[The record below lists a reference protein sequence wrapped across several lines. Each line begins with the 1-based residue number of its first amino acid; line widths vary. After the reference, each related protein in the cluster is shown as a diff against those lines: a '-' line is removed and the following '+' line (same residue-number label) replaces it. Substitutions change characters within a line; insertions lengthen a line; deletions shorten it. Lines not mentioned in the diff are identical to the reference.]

1 MWQPTEPLAM
11 SAEQQRTL
19 DAWVQAK
26 TTAQRIVLRSQIC
39 LRAARGQS
47 NNSIARELR
56 VTRPTVLLW
65 RRRFTERGPLGL
77 AEDAPHGP
85 SSRRTKEAV
94 VKAMVEA
101 TLHTT
106 PPDATHWSTRTMAEK
121 FGVSNATVSRI
132 WDAHGLQPHRV
143 ETFKLSKD
151 KRFVEKL
158 TDVVGLYLNPPEK
171 ALILCVDEKSQV
183 QALDRT
189 QPGLPMK
196 KGRCGTMTH
205 DYKRNGT
212 TCLFAALNV
221 LEGTVIGS
229 CYPRHRNV
237 EFLKFLRQIDRET
250 PTGLD
255 LHLVLDNY
263 GTHNHDHVHHWLSKH
278 PRFHLHF
285 TPTSSSWLNLVE
297 RWFGEITRKRI
308 RRGVFKSV
316 PDLIAAIQDFIR
328 VNNQNPKPFVWTK
341 KVDQI
346 LEKVGHCKAVTETL
360 HYIPEIQSAKVFGEF
375 SP

>member
-1 MWQPTEPLAM
+1 MKNAAAPLSM
-11 SAEQQRTL
+11 SVEQRSRL
-19 DAWVQAK
+19 EAWVRAK
-26 TTAQRIVLRSQIC
+26 TTAQRVVFRSRIC
-39 LRAARGQS
+39 LLAADGLT
-47 NNSIARELR
+47 NTAIADQMN
-56 VTRPTVLLW
+56 TSRPTVLLW
-65 RRRFTERGPLGL
+65 RKRFQEQGPAGL
-77 AEDAPHGP
+77 TKNAPKGP
-85 SSRRTKEAV
+85 SPKRLDGEKVRAL
-94 VKAMVEA
+94 VEA
-101 TLHTT
+101 TLHSV
-106 PPDATHWSTRTMAEK
+106 PSDATHWSTRTMAEAR
-121 FGVSNATVSRI
+121 GVSNATVARI

-143 ETFKLSKD
+143 KTFKLSKD

-158 TDVVGLYLNPPEK
+158 TDVVGLYLNPPHK

-229 CYPRHRNV
+229 CYPRHRNE
-237 EFLKFLRQIDRET
+237 EFLRFLRQIDRET
-250 PTGLD
+250 PPELD

-263 GTHNHDHVHHWLSKH
+263 GTHNHENVHQWLEKH
-278 PRFHLHF
+278 PRFYLHF

-316 PDLIAAIQDFIR
+316 PELTEAIQEFIR

-341 KVDQI
+341 KVEQI

-360 HYIPEIQSAKVFGEF
+360 H
-375 SP
+375 

>member
-1 MWQPTEPLAM
+1 MWQPSEPLPM
-11 SAEQQRTL
+11 TAEQQKTL
-19 DAWVQAK
+19 TAWVQAK
-26 TTAQRIVLRSQIC
+26 TTPQRIGLRSQIC
-39 LRAARGQS
+39 LLAGQGQS
-47 NNSIARELR
+47 NNSIARQLR

-65 RRRFTERGPLGL
+65 RHRFAEQGSAGL
-77 AEDAPHGP
+77 SEDAPHGP
-85 SSRRTKEAV
+85 SVRRTKAKI
-94 VKAMVEA
+94 VKAIVEA

-106 PPDATHWSTRTMAEK
+106 PPAATHWSTRTMAK
-121 FGVSNATVSRI
+121 RFGVSNATIARV

-143 ETFKLSKD
+143 KTFKLSKD

-158 TDVVGLYLNPPEK
+158 TDVVGLYLNPPAK
-171 ALILCVDEKSQV
+171 ALVLCVDEKSQV

-205 DYKRNGT
+205 DYKRHGT
-212 TCLFAALNV
+212 TCLFAALNL
-221 LEGTVIGS
+221 LEGTVLGS
-229 CYPRHRNV
+229 CYPRHRHE
-237 EFLKFLRQIDRET
+237 EFLRFLRRIDRET
-250 PTGLD
+250 TAGLA

-263 GTHNHDHVHHWLSKH
+263 GTHNHAQVRQWLEKH

-316 PDLIAAIQDFIR
+316 PELIEAIQEFIR
-328 VNNQNPKPFVWTK
+328 INNQNPKPFVWTK
-341 KVDQI
+341 KVEQI

-360 HYIPEIQSAKVFGEF
+360 H
-375 SP
+375 

>member
-1 MWQPTEPLAM
+1 MTDE
-11 SAEQQRTL
+11 QRTTL
-19 DAWVQAK
+19 QAWVDAK
-26 TTAQRIVLRSQIC
+26 TSAQRIVLRSRIC
-39 LRAARGQS
+39 LLAASGLG
-47 NNSIARELR
+47 NSAVARQLQ
-56 VTRPTVLLW
+56 VSRPTVLLW
-65 RRRFTERGPLGL
+65 RQRFVEQGPVGL

-85 SSRRTKEAV
+85 SARRTHSDRVRAI
-94 VKAMVEA
+94 VEA
-101 TLHTT
+101 TLHST
-106 PPDATHWSTRTMAEK
+106 PRAATHWSTRTMAKK
-121 FGVSNATVSRI
+121 FGVSNATVCRI
-132 WDAHGLQPHRV
+132 WDAHGLQPHRIK
-143 ETFKLSKD
+143 TFKLSKD

-158 TDVVGLYLNPPEK
+158 TDVVGLYLNPPAK
-171 ALILCVDEKSQV
+171 ALVLCVDEKSQV

-189 QPGLPMK
+189 QPGLPLK
-196 KGRCGTMTH
+196 AGRCGTMTH
-205 DYKRNGT
+205 DYTRHGT

-221 LEGTVIGS
+221 LEGTVIGT
-229 CYPRHRNV
+229 CYPRHRNQ

-250 PTGLD
+250 SPGLD

-263 GTHNHDHVHHWLSKH
+263 GTHNHDNVHGWLKKH

-316 PDLIAAIQDFIR
+316 PELTAAIQEFIQ

-346 LEKVGHCKAVTETL
+346 LEKVGHCKAVAETL
-360 HYIPEIQSAKVFGEF
+360 H
-375 SP
+375 

>member
-1 MWQPTEPLAM
+1 MWQPTEPLVM
-11 SAEQQRTL
+11 SVEQQKTL
-19 DAWVQAK
+19 NAWVQAK
-26 TTAQRIVLRSQIC
+26 TTAQRIVLRSRIC
-39 LRAARGQS
+39 LLAALGQS
-47 NNSIARELR
+47 NNAIAGQLGI
-56 VTRPTVLLW
+56 TRPTVLLW
-65 RRRFTERGPLGL
+65 RRRFAERGPVGL
-77 AEDAPHGP
+77 AEDAPHGQ
-85 SSRRTKEAV
+85 SSRRTKEEV
-94 VKAMVEA
+94 VRAIVEA
-101 TLHTT
+101 TLHTV
-106 PPDATHWSTRTMAEK
+106 PPGATHWSTRTMAGK

-151 KRFVEKL
+151 KRFIEKL
-158 TDVVGLYLNPPEK
+158 TDVVGLYLNPPDK

-263 GTHNHDHVHHWLSKH
+263 GTHNHDHVHQWLKKH

-316 PDLIAAIQDFIR
+316 PELVAAILEFIHI
-328 VNNQNPKPFVWTK
+328 NNQNPKPFVWTK

-346 LEKVGHCKAVTETL
+346 LEKIGHCKAVTETL
-360 HYIPEIQSAKVFGEF
+360 H
-375 SP
+375 

>member
-1 MWQPTEPLAM
+1 MWQPTKPLAM
-11 SAEQQRTL
+11 SAEQQKTL
-19 DAWVQAK
+19 EAWVQAK
-26 TTAQRIVLRSQIC
+26 TTAQRIVLRSRIC
-39 LRAARGQS
+39 LLAAVGQS
-47 NNSIARELR
+47 NNSIAVQLGI
-56 VTRPTVLLW
+56 TRPTVLLW
-65 RRRFTERGPLGL
+65 RKRFVGQGPTGL
-77 AEDAPHGP
+77 AEDAPHGR
-85 SSRRTKEAV
+85 SSRRTKDKVTRAI
-94 VKAMVEA
+94 VEA

-106 PPDATHWSTRTMAEK
+106 PPDATHWSTRTMATK
-121 FGVSNATVSRI
+121 FGVSNATVCRI

-158 TDVVGLYLNPPEK
+158 TDVVGLYLNPPNK
-171 ALILCVDEKSQV
+171 ALVLCVDEKSQV

-221 LEGTVIGS
+221 LDGTVIGS
-229 CYPRHRNV
+229 CYPRHRNE
-237 EFLKFLRQIDRET
+237 EFLRFLRQIDRET
-250 PTGLD
+250 PAGLD

-263 GTHNHDHVHHWLSKH
+263 GTHNHENVHQWLEKH
-278 PRFHLHF
+278 PRFRLHF

-308 RRGVFKSV
+308 RRGIFKSV
-316 PDLIAAIQDFIR
+316 PELIEAIQEFIR
-328 VNNQNPKPFVWTK
+328 INNQNPKPFVWTK
-341 KVDQI
+341 KVEQI

-360 HYIPEIQSAKVFGEF
+360 H
-375 SP
+375 